1 MNKIKHWVIM
11 GDAHR
16 RVLEQIDR
24 VWTTFPHYAPL
35 ETAIIFL
42 GDVGINIFQD
52 ESDKALKEA
61 INKTGYTLYCLR
73 GNHELRA
80 NQVPDMKR
88 NYDETVNGFVYY
100 EEAFPHIYYFEDT
113 VGAYTINGYSILTI
127 GGAYSIDKVYRLAS
141 GYFWNPEEELTEEEM
156 RDGINLARGNYYD
169 FVFSHTCP
177 FSFMPTWL
185 FLPNINQ
192 KTITNKMEWYLEDLS
207 KKCEWKNWLFA
218 HFHDDVIIKP
228 HVELLYQEPHDLDF
242 VFSYWKRYD
251 LEDSPFLGGE
261 NND

>member
-1 MNKIKHWVIM
+1 MIKNWVVV

-16 RVLEQIDR
+16 KVLNQIEC
-24 VWTTFPHYAPL
+24 VWETFPTYTPE

-80 NQVPDMKR
+80 SQVPDMKR

-113 VGAYTINGYSILTI
+113 VGEYIINGYSILTI

-141 GYFWNPEEELTEEEM
+141 GYFWNPEEELTDEEM
-156 RDGINLARGNYYD
+156 QTGKNLADGKHYD
-169 FVFSHTCP
+169 FVLSHTCP
-177 FSFMPTWL
+177 HEFMPTWL

-192 KTITNKMEWYLEDLS
+192 KTVSNKMEWFLSDLS
-207 KKCEWKNWLFA
+207 HICDWNIWLFGHYHA
-218 HFHDDVIIKP
+218 DIFICP
-228 HVELLYQEPHDLDF
+228 HVQCLYEKPHDLNSIFD
-242 VFSYWKRYD
+242 YWANFD
-251 LEDSPFLGGE
+251 LEDSPLEE